1 MTAKDIRG
9 LSRLLNAL
17 ALSSCLSSVYEPRI
31 DWVRPPILPYL
42 FFKCLVGSIYHYQ
55 TRLENQ
61 EVRVEI
67 LESGGKV
74 Q

>member
-1 MTAKDIRG
+1 MRLP
-9 LSRLLNAL
+9 LSEL
-17 ALSSCLSSVYEPRI
+17 VQ
-31 DWVRPPILPYL
+31 
-42 FFKCLVGSIYHYQ
+42 KCLVGSIYHYH

-74 Q
+74 W